1 MRETQCHKPSAAVL
15 GMGNINVALPH
26 YEDLSICVY
35 DCIYCIHIYICIYIW
50 LHVLG
55 RYSGDIFQDYLLMS
69 SPRFSVQ
76 KVSDTQ

>member
-35 DCIYCIHIYICIYIW
+35 DCIYCIHIYICIYIYGCMYW
-50 LHVLG
+50 
-55 RYSGDIFQDYLLMS
+55 GDIVETS
-69 SPRFSVQ
+69 SRIIC
-76 KVSDTQ
+76 